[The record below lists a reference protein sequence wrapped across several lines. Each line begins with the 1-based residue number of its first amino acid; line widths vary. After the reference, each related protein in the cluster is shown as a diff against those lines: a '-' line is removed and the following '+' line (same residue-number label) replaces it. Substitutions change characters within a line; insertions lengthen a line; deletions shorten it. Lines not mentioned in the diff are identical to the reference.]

1 MALRNTDRATT
12 LVTYTPG
19 TEPGDWQPTPD
30 PVPFDPP
37 ALADYLPAVLP
48 GWGNVTPFVLHR
60 SSQFG
65 PHGPP
70 SLFSAQYAADYNEVK
85 AIGAKDSTIRS
96 AEQTSIARF
105 WYEASPAGWS
115 RIAGVVADSLSLDLW
130 DRARLLALV
139 NLAMADGFIAGMEG
153 KYTYNF

>member
-1 MALRNTDRATT
+1 M
-12 LVTYTPG
+12 
-19 TEPGDWQPTPD
+19 
-30 PVPFDPP
+30 
-37 ALADYLPAVLP
+37 
-48 GWGNVTPFVLHR
+48 LHR